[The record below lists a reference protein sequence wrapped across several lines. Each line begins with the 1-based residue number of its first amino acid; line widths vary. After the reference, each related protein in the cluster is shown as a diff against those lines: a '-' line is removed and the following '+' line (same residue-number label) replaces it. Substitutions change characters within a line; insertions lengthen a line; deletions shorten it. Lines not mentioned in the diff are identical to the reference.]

1 VLKQGY
7 LPADA
12 SLPAPEG
19 FPARESIK
27 LMPYDPA
34 KALAD
39 TDANKKRFADLFG
52 NR

>member
-1 VLKQGY
+1 
-7 LPADA
+7 
-12 SLPAPEG
+12 
-19 FPARESIK
+19 
-27 LMPYDPA
+27 MPYDPA